1 MAAGSFPPCSVL
13 IPAPRPPSPP
23 VGLAPRFRPS
33 SSPRCWR
40 PCCWPAAAFSPPP
53 PANALVDG
61 DSRGSGPGDFLPGP
75 LGQGGGQGD
84 GDGGNDDSGGGPEQ
98 GGAVG
103 QDGAVGQNAQ
113 AQSYTAT
120 LSVSEVTDTWA
131 WLNIVGNTSTWYYK
145 GDQSG
150 ATCTEVTTIIRNPT
164 AENLT
169 PGTEYTYTAYSNDT
183 CTTQLSNSVTFTTA
197 TPTLAVR
204 HLNDTTA
211 TLTLRNHNTGN
222 GDWHYKANAGPHNS
236 CADAGSAHSAFLT
249 GLSPGASYTYAA
261 YKDTDGDGDCDSSD
275 KLDETTFT
283 TLAAPLP
290 ECDHLTLDRHIFERN
305 NSYQFQYIVGNRTD
319 EPLTNVKADF
329 RVDDVINDVR
339 TRGSS
344 KWYPVGSTNTYV
356 LDGVKLR
363 PSPFLLYKDTIV
375 GATSDGAFWF
385 WEPFATR
392 SSTGSRGYMWHWLL
406 NLPAGSSSAVRVLP
420 QLLDYGWGRG
430 SMRFHLTVEHSAP
443 PTGEPFCRTERVE
456 WLDGTSSSKVNPMSQ
471 DYQVVGITADDPY
484 PAAGGAVNFTVSVD
498 ATGGVFNL
506 NARVRHTP
514 GLEFQP
520 NQSPVITPAPKTSSP
535 ARTVPLGVW
544 QNYDAASGTGDFYI
558 GTEDKYERY
567 KDGDLHGVEDF
578 YHDYT
583 ITLPLKLKAGAK
595 ASEQCVTATVT
606 ASPETPQP
614 YTLALG
620 PLPFDDPSDNTKT
633 LCLGVPDTSEG
644 PPLFQHGDH
653 VDLLSLYFCDG
664 ITKQT
669 GWEQDPTT
677 HPCTNTQATDLGV
690 ELATEHLADG
700 NWRVYSAPANQVNA
714 VVKLD
719 PVESAT
725 VDTTWQSVNTW
736 CDATQNVTNTNCTG
750 GKGVWVQNS
759 SRISFATARDV
770 RDHHNEV
777 VGHTHG
783 PQLHWTVKRM
793 DGQFSNWGTMGR
805 LMSVSGLPD
814 GGFSA
819 IPDQYGTTCIT
830 VNNNQMPAGLDTLVS
845 KGGNMPDPP
854 GGMNYRG
861 PNFVEFRQRPPEA
874 KDYWSDLNRPR
885 HKRWNWTIT
894 NITYDN
900 NSYERIAEFT
910 NLGTYVVDYHYSL
923 TRSSGAARYCDTLR
937 TVFHVG
943 PIAELS
949 VADRGPV
956 PALSSGQAAY
966 TLDLTNHGP
975 DAAESA
981 KVVVE
986 LPAGATGV
994 ATVPANLGTFL
1005 AADANATPARDNAY
1019 WTWDAGVIGP
1029 AGPSRG
1035 AGVPQNRAVSLI
1047 VSGVTSGDATA
1058 TVSNGNYYC
1067 KGPVGVDLSYVTSE
1081 ADCKKVTN
1089 ATWTPTNPYKLCLAK
1104 DHNIANRFLAAYPT
1118 PASQTDC
1125 ETGTGNKWFEG
1136 TVLDH
1141 RQGNNTATLTA
1152 RTGGAGL
1159 SGASASNPSMVLN
1172 WPAAAGA
1179 LEYRIFR
1186 SPDGTAGS
1194 YRQIARVGKDTLT
1207 YTDEAV
1213 SNGVTYHYQVE
1224 ALYASRMLADVYAGP
1239 LTATLKVSTPRAPG
1253 SVSGLTAARQ
1263 SNNDNAIDVTWTAP
1277 SNATAA
1283 TRYDVQ
1289 YQSRTGNSG
1298 NYGDWT
1304 AAATEQGGLAYTIT
1318 GAGGGTSYRI
1328 QVRAVNVVGT
1338 GSYPGGWST
1347 ASVSPLANPK
1357 LVGSLTAARDT
1368 GNLTNINVT
1377 WNPPSDGTTPTS
1389 YEVEYRENGVAWPNP
1404 PTDHGVT
1411 YTCDTSTP
1419 VVCTFQLTG
1428 AAGASTY
1435 QFRVRTVTVSGNDT
1449 IYGSWNNSST
1459 VSRVSAPNQVTG
1471 LTAGRKSDD
1480 ETKIDVS
1487 WTAPSGG
1494 TTPTGYEAEY
1504 RVNGSGDWLTT
1515 NLTVPGTTAQ
1525 LTGAAGNSTYQ
1536 FRVRAFKTLTT
1547 TSEKLMGSW
1556 RTSGTVS
1563 RVGVPNRVTGLT
1575 ATRSATDETKIT
1587 VAWTAP
1593 SSGDTPTGYDVE
1605 YKQDGGSDWTTGAT
1619 VTHPAV
1625 THTFTVEGGSSYQ
1638 YRVRAFRTLTSTSE
1652 KLAGSWTTS
1661 STVRALP
1668 AGPVTNLAATRNTT
1682 DATTIDV
1689 SWSASNRATGYDVQ
1703 YRKNSGSWQ
1712 WAVRASDQTAI
1723 TENPTETFNYTQTD
1737 AGGVESYQFRVRGVS
1752 GVGNGDWA
1760 ESGTV
1765 APPPVGY
1772 HGAEV
1777 GPQVADGKMAWIKLK
1792 VTSGPWSFEYR
1803 NHLGDWSSCKNVASG
1818 SYTISNLRA
1827 PHQHIVEVFDGN
1839 GCSDAAK
1846 ITRTN
1851 VYTIDVQDPIL
1862 DGADFN
1868 YHTHKR
1874 PYPSMGE
1881 VGVKPSD
1888 CLSIEQHSHGWPGG
1902 GGGTHWHCPIYNAG
1916 SSSGATGQT
1925 GQPSGGAQGETQP
1938 TGLAAVMAAINAYFN
1953 GTGTLAEAYAALQS
1967 YYG

>member
-1 MAAGSFPPCSVL
+1 MLSIDTRAKTAAPARWTRPALLAL
-13 IPAPRPPSPP
+13 I
-23 VGLAPRFRPS
+23 LAALL
-33 SSPRCWR
+33 
-40 PCCWPAAAFSPPP
+40 AALLLAGGGVFAP

-75 LGQGGGQGD
+75 SGQGGGPGSPED
-84 GDGGNDDSGGGPEQ
+84 CEDDPEADCEVAAQ

-103 QDGAVGQNAQ
+103 QGAQ
-113 AQSYTAT
+113 AQSTTVALAAT
-120 LSVSEVTDTWA
+120 EIADTWA
-131 WLNIVGNTSTWYYK
+131 WLEVTGHNAQWYYK
-145 GDQSG
+145 ESQSTNTCDG
-150 ATCTEVTTIIRNPT
+150 NTTLKSATVDD
-164 AENLT
+164 LT
-169 PGTEYTYTAYSNDT
+169 PGTEYTYKAYSNNT

-197 TPTLAVR
+197 KPALVAR
-204 HLNDTTA
+204 HVNDTTA
-211 TLTLRNHNTGN
+211 TLTLRHHNTGN
-222 GDWHYKANAGPHNS
+222 GVWYYQASAGPDSS
-236 CADAGSAHSAFLT
+236 CSEALDTANAFLT
-249 GLSPGASYTYAA
+249 GLSPSVSYTYTAYSDSACNTQLDAA
-261 YKDTDGDGDCDSSD
+261 TF
-275 KLDETTFT
+275 TTFT

-290 ECDHLTLDRHIFERN
+290 ECDHLTLDRHIFVETDR
-305 NSYQFQYIVGNRTD
+305 YQFHYIVGNRTD

-329 RVDDVINDVR
+329 RVDSVINDVR

-344 KWYPVGSTNTYV
+344 NWYPARSANVYV
-356 LDGVKLR
+356 LDGVKMG
-363 PSPFLLYKDTIV
+363 PGNFMLLSKSSA
-375 GATSDGAFWF
+375 GATNDRALWR
-385 WEPFATR
+385 WETNAER
-392 SSTGSRGYMWHWLL
+392 AGGDKAEVWHWLM
-406 NLPAGSSSAVRVLP
+406 NLPAGSSSAVQIIP
-420 QLLDYGWGRG
+420 NTNYSWGHGNR
-430 SMRFHLTVEHSAP
+430 RFHVTVEHGAP
-443 PTGEPFCRTERVE
+443 QTGEPFCRTERVD
-456 WLDGTSSSKVNPMSQ
+456 WLRGSSNTKITPMSQ
-471 DYQVVGITADDPY
+471 DYQVAGITADDHY

-498 ATGGVFNL
+498 GTGGVFNL

-514 GLEFQP
+514 GLEFQTG
-520 NQSPVITPAPKTSSP
+520 QSPVITPAPASP
-535 ARTVPLGVW
+535 RTEPLGVW
-544 QNYDAASGTGDFYI
+544 RNYDAASGTGDFYI
-558 GTEDKYERY
+558 GTEDRYERRVV
-567 KDGDLHGVEDF
+567 DGHHID
-578 YHDYT
+578 YPPYT
-583 ITLPLKLKAGAK
+583 ITLPLKLKSDAT
-595 ASEQCVTATVT
+595 ASGQCVTVTAT
-606 ASPETPQP
+606 ASPEAPRP
-614 YTLALG
+614 YRPG
-620 PLPFDDPSDNTKT
+620 PAPFDDPSDNTQT
-633 LCLGVPDTSEG
+633 LCLGQPPTAELPVLFSEG
-644 PPLFQHGDH
+644 LAQLFT
-653 VDLLSLYFCDG
+653 LYGCVGKTDY
-664 ITKQT
+664 
-669 GWEQDPTT
+669 
-677 HPCTNTQATDLGV
+677 PCGATDTV
-690 ELATEHLADG
+690 EQVVGGRDAA
-700 NWRVYSAPANQVNA
+700 VNA
-714 VVKLD
+714 GM
-719 PVESAT
+719 PYQYFQPE
-725 VDTTWQSVNTW
+725 
-736 CDATQNVTNTNCTG
+736 
-750 GKGVWVQNS
+750 
-759 SRISFATARDV
+759 DV
-770 RDHHNEV
+770 IVH
-777 VGHTHG
+777 
-783 PQLHWTVKRM
+783 
-793 DGQFSNWGTMGR
+793 
-805 LMSVSGLPD
+805 
-814 GGFSA
+814 
-819 IPDQYGTTCIT
+819 IPDQASRNKPTGETGIFWWSGSEEGSQGKTYHPGQLPGVAVRTYFECLTDKDPNNSPNDDPEYKGWKFSIANIT
-830 VNNNQMPAGLDTLVS
+830 DSSPGQ
-845 KGGNMPDPP
+845 GNTIDHTP
-854 GGMNYRG
+854 GAMIIGSLLRANDRTRTYVDVDAMHGNRRTE
-861 PNFVEFRQRPPEA
+861 VEFA
-874 KDYWSDLNRPR
+874 
-885 HKRWNWTIT
+885 
-894 NITYDN
+894 TYKLCTR
-900 NSYERIAEFT
+900 SIHLIVEFDQ
-910 NLGTYVVDYHYSL
+910 LGTYKADLTQQTKYQDATPAYSGD
-923 TRSSGAARYCDTLR
+923 TGRYT
-937 TVFHVG
+937 FHVG
-943 PIAELS
+943 PVAELS

-956 PALSSGQAAY
+956 PAVASGQAAY
-966 TLDLTNHGP
+966 TLDLVNRGP
-975 DAAESA
+975 NPSAAA

-994 ATVPANLGTFL
+994 TTVPANLGTFL
-1005 AADANATPARDNAY
+1005 AADANATPARANAY
-1019 WTWDAGVIGP
+1019 WTWDAGKMP
-1029 AGPSRG
+1029 ASGFSRG
-1035 AGVPQNRAVSLI
+1035 AGLPQNRAVSLI

-1058 TVSNGNYYC
+1058 TVSNGNGSC
-1067 KGPVGVDLSYVTSE
+1067 SVGSTTLTYVIRE
-1081 ADCKKVTN
+1081 ADCDGVTG
-1089 ATWTPTNPYKLCLAK
+1089 ATWTAANPYTVCINTGNLADVTPK
-1104 DHNIANRFLAAYPT
+1104 
-1118 PASQTDC
+1118 PASKTDC
-1125 ETGTGNKWFEG
+1125 ETGTSNKWYEG

-1141 RQGNNTATLTA
+1141 RQGNNTATLAA

-1179 LEYRIFR
+1179 LEYRVFR
-1186 SPDGTAGS
+1186 SPDGKAGS

-1411 YTCDTSTP
+1411 YACDTNSTP
-1419 VVCTFQLTG
+1419 VCSFQLTG

-1449 IYGSWNNSST
+1449 IYGIWNNSST

-1487 WTAPSGG
+1487 WTAPS
-1494 TTPTGYEAEY
+1494 
-1504 RVNGSGDWLTT
+1504 
-1515 NLTVPGTTAQ
+1515 
-1525 LTGAAGNSTYQ
+1525 
-1536 FRVRAFKTLTT
+1536 
-1547 TSEKLMGSW
+1547 
-1556 RTSGTVS
+1556 SGT
-1563 RVGVPNRVTGLT
+1563 
-1575 ATRSATDETKIT
+1575 
-1587 VAWTAP
+1587 
-1593 SSGDTPTGYDVE
+1593 TPTGYDVE
-1605 YKQDGGSDWTTGAT
+1605 YKQNGASDWTTGAT
-1619 VTHPAV
+1619 VDHPTV
-1625 THTFTVEGGSSYQ
+1625 THTFTVAGGSSYQ
-1638 YRVRAFRTLTSTSE
+1638 YRVRAFRTLTTTSE

-1689 SWSASNRATGYDVQ
+1689 SWSASNRANGYDVQ

-1737 AGGVESYQFRVRGVS
+1737 AGGVESYTFRVRGVS

-1916 SSSGATGQT
+1916 SSSGASGQS
-1925 GQPSGGAQGETQP
+1925 GQPSGGATGQTGQTAGGATGQTGQTGQTEGGAQGQTSQPSGSSQGEAGL